1 MGIACCYLNLSTT
14 KNTDF
19 KQKLKYEVIKHISDK
34 LKAEDPSI
42 SINEVSSFSYTIK
55 CDAEN
60 FRSLQPDS
68 LDAYIRSNYV
78 YPGKDYILIADSLLD
93 ISVVPQSALNLL
105 KVWKKLGHMKYC
117 CIMNYGER
125 NLWEYYDRIL
135 SVYWIDRYWPSRR
148 KTPADGIRAEKRP
161 MPEEIKQVYKDL
173 IQVEGYSIR
182 AVSEYYGIPSS
193 TLHYH
198 VADTEVWE
206 NASKDSE
213 RRMPNGVRVIH
224 GEEPPAFIRAN
235 EKIASCYAKI
245 ASKMEI
251 SVDDQTVSA
260 FIK

>member
-1 MGIACCYLNLSTT
+1 MEIACCYLNFSTT

-19 KQKLKYEVIKHISDK
+19 KQKLKCEVIKHISDK
-34 LKAEDPSI
+34 LKTEDPSI
-42 SINEVSSFSYTIK
+42 SIDEVSSFSYTIK
-55 CDAEN
+55 GDAQN
-60 FRSLQPDS
+60 FRSLQSDC

-105 KVWKKLGHMKYC
+105 KVWEKLGHMKYC

-125 NLWEYYDRIL
+125 NLWEYYDSIM
-135 SVYWIDRYWPSRR
+135 SVYWIDRYGPWLR
-148 KTPADGIRAEKRP
+148 KSPTEGKRAEKRP
-161 MPEEIKQVYKDL
+161 MPEAVRQVYKDL

-182 AVSEYYGIPSS
+182 AVSEYYGVPAS

-213 RRMPNGVRVIH
+213 RRMPNGVRITH
-224 GEEPPAFIRAN
+224 GDEPPAFIRAN
-235 EKIASCYAKI
+235 EKIARCYAEI
-245 ASKMEI
+245 ASKMVI

-260 FIK
+260 FD